1 MNRSEGL
8 DVTDR
13 VPEEL
18 WMEIHNTVQEEVIKT
33 IPKKKE
39 GKVTEESFQITEER
53 REVEGKGGKERYT
66 QVNAEF

>member
-1 MNRSEGL
+1 MEAHNILQEG
-8 DVTDR
+8 VT
-13 VPEEL
+13 
-18 WMEIHNTVQEEVIKT
+18 KT

-39 GKVTEESFQITEER
+39 GKVTEESLQITEER